1 VTAPIGQLTR
11 ALSLDHLLSLTDRRG
26 IFEHAEGVRPR
37 LEHGY
42 CVDDVARGLLV
53 AVRETQQTARV
64 AVITETYLRFLE
76 AAIGAR
82 GRSHNRMS
90 TAGTWTD
97 KPAVGD
103 WWGRSLWALG
113 TAAVRAPLGL
123 TRGRA
128 VRAFLSLARKRSPH
142 RRAMVFAA
150 LGAAEL
156 VSAGSSEPSVRL
168 LLREALADLPVS
180 SPGWHW
186 PEDRLRYGNAS
197 LAEALIHGGNALGID
212 SITTRGL
219 RALDALL
226 DIEMTGGH
234 LSVTGTDGRAPGE
247 SAAQFDQQPI
257 EVAAI
262 ADAAA
267 RAYDVT
273 GDSRWL
279 PPVRASWAWFL
290 GDNDAGVPMVDL
302 VTGAGFD
309 GLQREGRND
318 NRGAESTLAA
328 ISTNQQARR
337 LGQL

>member
-1 VTAPIGQLTR
+1 
-11 ALSLDHLLSLTDRRG
+11 
-26 IFEHAEGVRPR
+26 
-37 LEHGY
+37 
-42 CVDDVARGLLV
+42 
-53 AVRETQQTARV
+53 
-64 AVITETYLRFLE
+64 
-76 AAIGAR
+76 
-82 GRSHNRMS
+82 
-90 TAGTWTD
+90 
-97 KPAVGD
+97 
-103 WWGRSLWALG
+103 
-113 TAAVRAPLGL
+113 
-123 TRGRA
+123 
-128 VRAFLSLARKRSPH
+128 
-142 RRAMVFAA
+142 MVFAA